1 MNDTNQ
7 PLKMEYY
14 GSSVLRKQ
22 AEPVTEFDDDLR
34 EFTAR
39 MVDTL
44 YEQNGFGL
52 AAPQVGVS
60 KRLAVIDL
68 SMGDEVDNILV
79 LINPDIYFTEGECAF
94 EEGCLSIPG
103 IYESVVRP
111 EKIRV
116 RFQNL
121 DGKPVEIEADD
132 LLARVI
138 QHETDHLDGILFV
151 DRLGTVKRTMLTKT
165 LRDISETKNG
175 D

>member
-1 MNDTNQ
+1 MNENQ

-14 GSSVLRKQ
+14 GSPVLRKT
-22 AEPVTEFDDDLR
+22 AEPVTGFDDDLR

-79 LINPDIYFTEGECAF
+79 LINPDIYFTEGECTF

-121 DGKPVEIEADD
+121 DGQPVEIEADD